1 MAGGQIILVK
11 GLPERP
17 LDAAGT
23 YLQHHLEQARKALAD
38 GDDVVLAFPPAGHE
52 HHEWR
57 RALVQ
62 GLAREAAPERRVN
75 GVIGRDGDGA
85 VAEIAGWLLSQ
96 AGITGQI
103 LAADGQMAINA
114 PQLVR

>member
-1 MAGGQIILVK
+1 MAGGQIILIK

-23 YLQHHLEQARKALAD
+23 FLQHHLEQAREALAT
-38 GDDVVLAFPPAGHE
+38 GDNVVLAFPPAGHE

-62 GLAREAAPERRVN
+62 GLAREAAPDLRVN
-75 GVIGRDGDGA
+75 GVVGRDGDGA

-103 LAADGQMAINA
+103 LSAEGCKPIN
-114 PQLVR
+114 PPELVR